1 MAGIGVKL
9 NSIFEKNSIVANLV
23 GFTYS
28 TAVTV
33 APMFLV
39 ILSILLMGWGLEFN
53 SLGYVDRELF
63 SCTVLYM
70 FIFSLMSVSPFNAV
84 LSKYMSDVIY
94 EERYQDI
101 LPCYYLGLAMNL
113 ALSCLIGVPFCLWEH
128 FVGGVKV
135 FYVFTGFCGYISL
148 VMAIYSMIYLS
159 ICKDY
164 EKISLFFAIGML
176 EAFIVSLILRFFFRW
191 NITEAMLFALLTGIF
206 LIAVLE
212 YSFVKRYFKRNS
224 NNYRKVLGYFKKYWQ
239 LVVNNFLYIAGMY
252 VHNFVFWNT
261 DMKMVVADTFVC
273 NQPYDMASCLA
284 MFTNISATIIFIAN
298 IEMHFHEK
306 YKAFSESVIGAKKA
320 DIENDKRQMFRQMGI
335 SLMNLARIQ
344 FIITV
349 AIYLLCVVMLPLFG
363 FSGLV
368 MSIYPCLAA
377 GYFILFL
384 MYSAM
389 LFLYYFND
397 MSGMVMATLS
407 FFAVTFIGSIFAT
420 RLDEIWYGLGV
431 VLGSFTGWTVTYMRL
446 RWIEKN
452 IDRHVFCN
460 GNLMKRGKGERPSS
474 KVFDRNRY
482 MEKIAEENS

>member
-1 MAGIGVKL
+1 M
-9 NSIFEKNSIVANLV
+9 
-23 GFTYS
+23 
-28 TAVTV
+28 
-33 APMFLV
+33 
-39 ILSILLMGWGLEFN
+39 
-53 SLGYVDRELF
+53 
-63 SCTVLYM
+63 
-70 FIFSLMSVSPFNAV
+70 
-84 LSKYMSDVIY
+84 
-94 EERYQDI
+94 
-101 LPCYYLGLAMNL
+101 
-113 ALSCLIGVPFCLWEH
+113 
-128 FVGGVKV
+128 
-135 FYVFTGFCGYISL
+135 
-148 VMAIYSMIYLS
+148 
-159 ICKDY
+159 
-164 EKISLFFAIGML
+164 
-176 EAFIVSLILRFFFRW
+176 
-191 NITEAMLFALLTGIF
+191 
-206 LIAVLE
+206 
-212 YSFVKRYFKRNS
+212 
-224 NNYRKVLGYFKKYWQ
+224 LGYFKKYWQ